1 MLLLKHWQQYLSASI
16 DYVFVLLAEADMP
29 ETCVDVALS
38 KSKQ

>member
-29 ETCVDVALS
+29 DAYVDVALP
-38 KSKQ
+38 KS